1 MSRSRLLAISPA
13 LILAAAGLL
22 VPEAAIAAAAGEVTH
37 LSGAVV
43 ARKPDGQSRILSVK
57 SEVSEGDV
65 LATAE
70 NSYARVKFGDGTEA
84 VLRPATQVKID
95 AFKYEEQ
102 RPQQDNVVFSLL
114 KGGMRAVTGLLARRN
129 PANFRVATPSATIGI
144 RGTHFGVQYCNKDC
158 AGLSSPKGGAL
169 PDGLY
174 VDVADGVITVTS
186 KVGSVVVNLGEFAY
200 VLNADS
206 QPVLVPGNEGVK
218 TILPPQATDAGLQ
231 GGTVGT
237 SARLE
242 CSI

>member
-1 MSRSRLLAISPA
+1 LSRSRLPATSLAR
-13 LILAAAGLL
+13 ILAAAALL
-22 VPEAAIAAAAGEVTH
+22 LPAAPALAAAGEVTH

-57 SEVSEGDV
+57 SEVAEGDI

-70 NSYARVKFGDGTEA
+70 NSYARVKFADGTET

-95 AFKYEEQ
+95 AFTFEAQ
-102 RPQQDNVVFSLL
+102 RPQRDNVALSLL

-129 PANFRVATPSATIGI
+129 PASFRIATPSATIGI

-158 AGLSSPKGGAL
+158 AGQTSPKGGSL

-206 QPVLVPGNEGVK
+206 QPVLVPGNEGVR
-218 TILPPQATDAGLQ
+218 TELPPQATSPGSA

-237 SARLE
+237 VGGLE